1 MSRIGRMPITVPSGV
16 EVSITGQSVAVKG
29 PKGSLAIAVPAP
41 IQVSQADGVIT
52 VARPNEERVT
62 RSLHGL
68 SRSLVANMVTGVTTG
83 YSLTINIVG
92 VGYRVAEKGKDLEFQ
107 LGYSHPINFPAPE
120 GISYKVESPTKLIIN
135 GIDKQLVGETAA
147 KIKKLRK
154 ADPYKGKGLRLEAE
168 LRSARAQRRTRVL
181 VVLSVFVRRF
191 QAHHHVHA

>member
-1 MSRIGRMPITVPSGV
+1 MSRIGRMPIAVPSGV
-16 EVSITGQSVAVKG
+16 EISITGQNIAVKG
-29 PKGSLAIAVPAP
+29 PKGSLALAVPAP
-41 IQVSQADGVIT
+41 IQVSQAEGVIT

-68 SRSLVANMVTGVTTG
+68 SRTLVANMVEGVTNG

-120 GISYKVESPTKLIIN
+120 GINYKVESPTKLIIS

-147 KIKKLRK
+147 KVKKLRK
-154 ADPYKGKGLRLEAE
+154 ADPYKGKGLRLEGE
-168 LRSARAQRRTRVL
+168 VIRRK
-181 VVLSVFVRRF
+181 
-191 QAHHHVHA
+191 AGKAGKK

>member
-16 EVSITGQSVAVKG
+16 EVTISGQQVSAKG
-29 PKGSLAIAVPAP
+29 PKGTLGLTVAEP
-41 IQVSQADGVIT
+41 IKVSQAEGVIT
-52 VARPNEERVT
+52 VARPNDERMV

-68 SRSLVANMVTGVTTG
+68 SRTLVANVIEGVTNG

-107 LGYSHPINFPAPE
+107 LGYSHVINFPAPE
-120 GISYKVESPTKLIIN
+120 GITYKVESPTKLHIS

-154 ADPYKGKGLRLEAE
+154 ADPYKGKGLRLEGE
-168 LRSARAQRRTRVL
+168 K
-181 VVLSVFVRRF
+181 VRRK
-191 QAHHHVHA
+191 AGKAGKK

>member
-68 SRSLVANMVTGVTTG
+68 SRSLVANMVEGVTTG

-120 GISYKVESPTKLIIN
+120 GISYKVESPTKLIIS

-154 ADPYKGKGLRLEAE
+154 ADPYKGKGLRLEGE
-168 LRSARAQRRTRVL
+168 V
-181 VVLSVFVRRF
+181 VRRK
-191 QAHHHVHA
+191 AGKAGKK

>member
-16 EVSITGQSVAVKG
+16 EVSITGQNVAVKG

-52 VARPNEERVT
+52 VARPNEERAT

-68 SRSLVANMVTGVTTG
+68 SRTLVANLIEGVTAG

-120 GISYKVESPTKLIIN
+120 GITYKVESPTKLIIS

-147 KIKKLRK
+147 KVKKLRK
-154 ADPYKGKGLRLEAE
+154 ADPYKGKGLRLEGE
-168 LRSARAQRRTRVL
+168 V
-181 VVLSVFVRRF
+181 VRRK
-191 QAHHHVHA
+191 AGKAGKK

>member
-16 EVSITGQSVAVKG
+16 EISITGQNVAVKG

-41 IQVSQADGVIT
+41 IQVSQAEGVIT

-68 SRSLVANMVTGVTTG
+68 SRTLVANMVHGVTTG

-120 GISYKVESPTKLIIN
+120 GITYKVESPTKLIIS

-147 KIKKLRK
+147 KVKKLRK
-154 ADPYKGKGLRLEAE
+154 ADPYKGKGLRLEGE
-168 LRSARAQRRTRVL
+168 V
-181 VVLSVFVRRF
+181 VRRK
-191 QAHHHVHA
+191 AGKAGKK

>member
-1 MSRIGRMPITVPSGV
+1 MSRIGRMPIAVPSGV
-16 EVSITGQSVAVKG
+16 EISITGQNVAVKG

-41 IQVSQADGVIT
+41 IQVSQAEGVIT

-120 GISYKVESPTKLIIN
+120 GISYKVESPTKLIVS

-154 ADPYKGKGLRLEAE
+154 ADPYKGKGLRLEGEA
-168 LRSARAQRRTRVL
+168 
-181 VVLSVFVRRF
+181 VRRK
-191 QAHHHVHA
+191 AGKAGKK

>member
-1 MSRIGRMPITVPSGV
+1 MSRIGRMPIAVPSGV
-16 EVSITGQSVAVKG
+16 EVSITGQNVAVKG
-29 PKGSLAIAVPAP
+29 PKGSLAVAVPAP
-41 IQVSQADGVIT
+41 IQVTQADGVIT

-68 SRSLVANMVTGVTTG
+68 SRSLVANMVEGVTTG

-120 GISYKVESPTKLIIN
+120 GITYKVESPTKLIIS

-147 KIKKLRK
+147 KVKKLRK
-154 ADPYKGKGLRLEAE
+154 ADPYKGKGLRLEGE
-168 LRSARAQRRTRVL
+168 VIRRK
-181 VVLSVFVRRF
+181 
-191 QAHHHVHA
+191 AGKAGKK

>member
-16 EVSITGQSVAVKG
+16 EISITGQNVAVKG

-41 IQVSQADGVIT
+41 IQVSQAEGVIT
-52 VARPNEERVT
+52 IARPNEERAT

-68 SRSLVANMVTGVTTG
+68 SRTLVANMVTGVTTG
-83 YSLTINIVG
+83 YSLIINIVG

-107 LGYSHPINFPAPE
+107 LGYSHPILFLAPE
-120 GISYKVESPTKLIIN
+120 GISYKVESPNRLIIS

-154 ADPYKGKGLRLEAE
+154 ADPYKGKGLRLEGE
-168 LRSARAQRRTRVL
+168 V
-181 VVLSVFVRRF
+181 VRRK
-191 QAHHHVHA
+191 AGKAGKK

>member
-16 EVSITGQSVAVKG
+16 EVTINGQAVSAKG
-29 PKGSLAIAVPAP
+29 PKGTLGLTVAEP
-41 IQVSQADGVIT
+41 IKVSQADGVIT
-52 VARPNEERVT
+52 VARPNDERMV

-68 SRSLVANMVTGVTTG
+68 SRTLVANVIEGVTNG

-107 LGYSHPINFPAPE
+107 LGYSHVINFPAPE
-120 GISYKVESPTKLIIN
+120 GITYKVESPTKLHIS

-154 ADPYKGKGLRLEAE
+154 ADPYKGKGLRLEGE
-168 LRSARAQRRTRVL
+168 K
-181 VVLSVFVRRF
+181 VRRK
-191 QAHHHVHA
+191 AGKAGKK